1 MPEYPNYEKKMH
13 RHDEDT
19 LKKIEDALTH
29 IEEEHFP
36 LPGIEVDAARR
47 AFAMQVVDSIRRIE
61 FVSYVAARPIAA
73 RRGDPNDEMFDPVRA
88 AILALRCG
96 DVDEACWITFLFV
109 HFGVH
114 PKAKWRFMRE
124 VYGKLGEHPSWTWAN
139 VSAQPEA
146 FRDWLR
152 ANTEHLMRGKN
163 RGFGNHR
170 KYQSMDADK
179 PAGTGAAV
187 VSYVDWIQQNGGH
200 AQLIAKAYAANNN
213 DDYAAFDALYNQMDT
228 VISFGRIAK
237 FDYLTMLGKL
247 GAAGITPPKAYIAT
261 ATGPKKGAKLML
273 QGNTGAGLSS
283 KEMERRARIMGDTL
297 GVNMQVIEDSLCNW
311 QKSPARYRLFAG

>member
-1 MPEYPNYEKKMH
+1 MH
-13 RHDEDT
+13 RHNENT
-19 LKKIEDALTH
+19 LNEIEDALTR

-47 AFAMQVVDSIRRIE
+47 SFAMQVVDSVRRVE
-61 FVSYVAARPIAA
+61 FVSYVAARPITA
-73 RRGDPNDEMFDPVRA
+73 RRAAPNDEMFDPVRA
-88 AILALRCG
+88 AILALRRN

-109 HFGVH
+109 HFGMH
-114 PKAKWRFMRE
+114 PKAKWRFVRE

-152 ANTEHLMRGKN
+152 ANQEHLMRGRD

-187 VSYVDWIQQNGGH
+187 VSYVEWVHRNGGH

-213 DDYAAFDALYNQMDT
+213 DDHAAFDALYNQMDA

-247 GAAGITPPKAYIAT
+247 GVAGITPPKAYIAN
-261 ATGPKKGAKLML
+261 ATGPKTGAKLML

-283 KEMERRARIMGDTL
+283 NEMERRLRLMGDAL

-311 QKSPARYRLFAG
+311 QKSPMRYRLFAG